1 MANSLARAR
10 IEIKWEETV
19 REVRESA
26 AEIQAA
32 VGSVK
37 LRRIALFRA
46 TKWAEVSIGAYPDD
60 REYADIQWVRAA
72 EWLRIGW
79 NLPSPATP

>member
-1 MANSLARAR
+1 MSTSLPEPRLETQR
-10 IEIKWEETV
+10 GTTV

-26 AEIQAA
+26 AEILAA

-46 TKWAEVSIGAYPDD
+46 TKWAEISTESYPDA
-60 REYADIQWVRAA
+60 RVQADFAWVRAA

-79 NLPSPATP
+79 SLPSPATS

>member
-1 MANSLARAR
+1 MRD
-10 IEIKWEETV
+10 
-19 REVRESA
+19 SA
-26 AEIQAA
+26 AEILAA
-32 VGSVK
+32 VGTVK

-46 TKWAEVSIGAYPDD
+46 TKWAEISTEAYPDD
-60 REYADIQWVRAA
+60 RDHGDDQWVRAA